1 MLLELS
7 IEKELFKRSE
17 VIFAKL
23 EKYGFIKKNNYYLY
37 EKSFLNDDFKVIITI
52 DTKGI
57 VNGKVI
63 DLQTN
68 EEYININ
75 TDMSGNFVNEVRNEY
90 KQILNSIK
98 ANCFENNYF
107 ISKQANRI
115 TKYIKEKYNNTPQF
129 LWEKFKDYGVFRNS
143 NNDKWYAIIMNINL
157 SKLNIGNHEAEIIN
171 VKLSEDKV
179 NKLLKEKGY
188 YQAYHMNKKNWISI
202 VLDDTL
208 DDNEIIKL
216 IDASYDLIK

>member
-1 MLLELS
+1 MS

-17 VIFAKL
+17 VVFDKL
-23 EKYGFIKKNNYYLY
+23 EKYGFIKKNNCYLY
-37 EKSFLNDDFKVIITI
+37 EQNFLNDDFKVIITI

>member
-1 MLLELS
+1 MS

-37 EKSFLNDDFKVIITI
+37 EKNFLNDDFKAIITI
-52 DTKGI
+52 DFEGV

-68 EEYININ
+68 EEYTNIN

-115 TKYIKEKYNNTPQF
+115 TKYIKEKYNNTPEF

-179 NKLLKEKGY
+179 NELLNEKGY

-208 DDNEIIKL
+208 EDNKIIKL

>member
-1 MLLELS
+1 MS

-17 VIFAKL
+17 VIFDKL

-37 EKSFLNDDFKVIITI
+37 EKNFLNDDFKAIITI

-68 EEYININ
+68 EEYTNIN

-98 ANCFENNYF
+98 ANCF
-107 ISKQANRI
+107 
-115 TKYIKEKYNNTPQF
+115 
-129 LWEKFKDYGVFRNS
+129 
-143 NNDKWYAIIMNINL
+143 
-157 SKLNIGNHEAEIIN
+157 
-171 VKLSEDKV
+171 
-179 NKLLKEKGY
+179 
-188 YQAYHMNKKNWISI
+188 
-202 VLDDTL
+202 
-208 DDNEIIKL
+208 
-216 IDASYDLIK
+216 

>member
-1 MLLELS
+1 MS

-17 VIFAKL
+17 VIFDKL

-37 EKSFLNDDFKVIITI
+37 EKNFLNDDFKAIITI

-68 EEYININ
+68 EEYTNIN

-115 TKYIKEKYNNTPQF
+115 TKYIKEKYNNTPEF

-171 VKLSEDKV
+171 VKLSENKV
-179 NKLLKEKGY
+179 NELLNEKGY

-208 DDNEIIKL
+208 EDNKIIKL